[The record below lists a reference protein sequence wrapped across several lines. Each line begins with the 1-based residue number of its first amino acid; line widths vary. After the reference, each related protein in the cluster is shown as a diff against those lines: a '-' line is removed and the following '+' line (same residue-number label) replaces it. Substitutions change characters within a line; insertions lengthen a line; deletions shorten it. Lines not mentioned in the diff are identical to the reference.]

1 MKGVFLQ
8 QLGYY
13 CFWQISSLCLCLLGT
28 TTTVQSQIVPDN
40 TLPNPTVVIPNGN
53 IRVIGQGTRVGDNL
67 FHSFSEF
74 SIPTGGVAF
83 FNNAPQIQTIINRV
97 TGGNLSTI
105 DGIIAANGTANLF
118 LINPNGII
126 FGQNAQLAIGGSFI
140 GSTANS
146 VKFVDGSE
154 FSAINPQAPPL
165 LTINV
170 PIGLQF
176 GSNPKSI
183 INQSQA
189 TSLLPIPPINPQIPI
204 PTNVGLQ
211 VLPGQT
217 LALIGGDLIFNSGNL
232 TAFQGNILL
241 GSVSSPGLVS
251 FVPTSNGLALNYQGI
266 QSFGNIEL
274 SGTASVNVS
283 GLGGGAIQITGGRVT
298 LRDSAALLSD
308 TVGSFDGRG
317 IDIQATQFK
326 LQDRAFVSAST
337 VGAGAAGGITLRG
350 ADSVELIGTGF
361 ENYLQTY
368 VLAAINGSFNL
379 LNRESGL
386 FTGTTGTGRGGNVT
400 IDTQQLR
407 LKDGAVILSPTIN
420 QATGGTVA
428 IRASQL
434 VEIVG
439 SGLFTLTNST
449 GDAGNITID
458 TGKLSVTDGSSVTSV
473 TFGAGNGGNLIVKA
487 SDSVEVLRTPASAPF
502 GTNIATST
510 TGGTGKAGDLEINTR
525 SVLIQDGASI
535 SASSGLI
542 LREGQPILEGGP
554 GGNLTINASDSVKV
568 IGTSADNEY
577 RSTLITATGNADAG
591 QMRINTGRL
600 IIQDGA
606 IVGASTGDAGRG
618 GDIFINATES
628 VEVIGQSRDNRSRS
642 LLATASG
649 DAFIRFFFEINP
661 TGAAG
666 NLSIA
671 TEKLIVRDGA
681 RVTVESEGSGDAG
694 TIKVIA
700 DAIALDNQG
709 SIDASTRSGAG
720 GNINLQA
727 RDILLRRNS
736 SIKTDAKN
744 TQGGNITIDTETLV
758 AIPVEDSDI
767 TANAQ
772 TGPGGRVSI
781 TASGIFG
788 TQFREAPT
796 SESDITASSA
806 LGPQFNGIV
815 QIELRDINP
824 AQGLVELP
832 ETVIEPSDHITADC
846 RTNIRNSFVVTGRG
860 GLPEDPSQTL
870 RGRTIW
876 QDLRLTSQTNRVG
889 EQERIPQSQP
899 TTNNQQ
905 PTPLVEATGWVTTA
919 NGQVELVDHTP
930 EVTPRA
936 LSLTPA
942 SCGGL

>member
-1 MKGVFLQ
+1 MSRFFRQTLSND
-8 QLGYY
+8 
-13 CFWQISSLCLCLLGT
+13 FCLLGC
-28 TTTVQSQIVPDN
+28 VCLCFLSFSSKAVGQIVPDAS
-40 TLPNPTVVIPNGN
+40 LPNPTIVIPNGN
-53 IRVIGQGTRVGDNL
+53 IRVIGQGTKVGDNL

-83 FNNAPQIQTIINRV
+83 FNNAPQIQNIINRV

-118 LINPNGII
+118 LINPSGII
-126 FGQNAQLAIGGSFI
+126 FGRNAQLALGGSFI
-140 GSTANS
+140 SSTAS
-146 VKFVDGSE
+146 SIRFADGSE
-154 FSAINPQAPPL
+154 FSATNPQAPPL

-241 GSVSSPGLVS
+241 GSVGSPGLVS
-251 FVPTSNGLALNYQGI
+251 FVPSSNGLALNYQGI

-274 SGTASVNVS
+274 SGTASVNAS
-283 GLGGGAIQITGGRVT
+283 GLGGGAIQVTGGQVT
-298 LRDSAALLSD
+298 LRDSSAVLSD

-326 LQDRAFVSAST
+326 LQDRAVVSATT
-337 VGAGAAGGITLRG
+337 VGAGAGGGITLR
-350 ADSVELIGTGF
+350 AVDSVELIGAGF

-368 VLAAINGSFNL
+368 LLPALKGSFNL

-407 LKDGAVILSPTIN
+407 LRDGAVILSPTIS
-420 QATGGTVA
+420 QAAGGNVA

-434 VEIVG
+434 VEVIG
-439 SGLFTLTNST
+439 SALFTLTNNT

-458 TGKLSVTDGSSVTSV
+458 TGKLSVTDGGSLTSV
-473 TFGAGNGGNLIVKA
+473 TFGTGNGGNLIVRA
-487 SDSVEVLRTPASAPF
+487 SDSVEVLRTIPSSPIA
-502 GTNIATST
+502 TNLATST
-510 TGGTGKAGDLEINTR
+510 IGGTGKAGNLEIDTR

-535 SASSGLI
+535 TASSGLI

-591 QMRINTGRL
+591 QMRINTGKL

-606 IVGASTGDAGRG
+606 AMGASTGDAGRG
-618 GDIFINATES
+618 GDVFINASES
-628 VEVIGQSRDNRSRS
+628 VEVVGQSRDSRSRS

-666 NLSIA
+666 NLSI
-671 TEKLIVRDGA
+671 TTGKLIVRDGA
-681 RVTVESEGSGDAG
+681 RINVASEGSGDAG
-694 TIKVIA
+694 TINVVA
-700 DAIALDNQG
+700 DSIALENQG

-727 RDILLRRNS
+727 RDILLRRGS
-736 SIKTDAKN
+736 RIRTDAGN

-758 AIPVEDSDI
+758 AVPVENSDI

-772 TGPGGRVSI
+772 TGSGGRVSI

-788 TQFREAPT
+788 TQFRERLTP
-796 SESDITASSA
+796 ESDITATSE
-806 LGPQFNGIV
+806 LGSEFNGTV
-815 QIELRDINP
+815 QIEILDIDP

-832 ETVIEPSDHITADC
+832 ENITEPSDRITAEC
-846 RTNIRNSFVVTGRG
+846 RTNTKNSFVVTGRG

-876 QDLRLTSQTNRVG
+876 QDLRLTTQSNRVG
-889 EQERIPQSQP
+889 KQERIPQSQP

-905 PTPLVEATGWVTTA
+905 PTPLVEASGWVMTG
-919 NGQVELVDHTP
+919 NGQVELVAHTP
-930 EVTPRA
+930 EVTPRS
-936 LSLTPA
+936 LWLTPA
-942 SCGGL
+942 SCRGL